1 VGGEPSEGSGSEAGP
16 NLLLGKSRVDVS
28 SFLNVLALID
38 GICVRAS
45 ASGARGADRLDAPA
59 TTTMVQNFIDRH
71 VGPGD
76 SLLLFTSSDIKL
88 EARVLS
94 QMQAQRST
102 IHVHINDDTVSRME
116 REKARIGDVTV
127 TLVWDD
133 WDDLDLHVITPQGK
147 EIYYGNREADG
158 GMLDVDMNAWER
170 CSKEPIENVF
180 FGDAERGI
188 GLP

>member
-1 VGGEPSEGSGSEAGP
+1 MGGAPSRGDEGGGSVAGP
-16 NLLLGKSRVDVS
+16 MLLLGEGRVDVS

-45 ASGARGADRLDAPA
+45 ASGARGAARLDAPA

-102 IHVHINDDTVSRME
+102 IHVHINDDTMVCPCGFFFVLFSSTWSASICMSPVCSALE
-116 REKARIGDVTV
+116 RQPTV
-127 TLVWDD
+127 CMYVLTRLKRAHSPGWSAKRPGLV
-133 WDDLDLHVITPQGK
+133 
-147 EIYYGNREADG
+147 
-158 GMLDVDMNAWER
+158 M
-170 CSKEPIENVF
+170 
-180 FGDAERGI
+180 
-188 GLP
+188 